1 MTNPVY
7 AVFKT
12 ASGRVLSLADT
23 AVADDTETE
32 ILSGGVNQNNQVGVN
47 LGQYGVNET
56 IVSGMVNTPSG
67 AYTMTAWIE
76 SPSGNVL
83 QPVPVSSM
91 GPFQGNLPLCAP
103 LRLMTGMSL
112 KVIVTETQ
120 SGGSGAFAAF
130 YSPTK
135 SDIFQIG
142 ASALGTGVEQEL
154 VSVKTGQ
161 SIGNSM
167 VGARITKAYAMG
179 NVASGGGGASVY
191 WPFAYVKSSEGYVKE
206 SIGLTMLGS
215 DDISGLDGVRT
226 QTLFSD
232 VNYLVGQNDKL
243 YMTI

>member
-1 MTNPVY
+1 MANPCY

-12 ASGRVLSLADT
+12 ASGRVLSLVDT

-32 ILSGGVNQNNQVGVN
+32 VLSGGVNQNNQTGVN
-47 LGQYGVNET
+47 LGQYGTNET
-56 IVSGMVNTPSG
+56 IVSGMVNVPSG
-67 AYTMTAWIE
+67 QYSMTAWIE

-91 GPFQGNLPLCAP
+91 GPFNGLLPLCAP

-112 KVIVTETQ
+112 KVIITEVAGN
-120 SGGSGAFAAF
+120 SGGFAAF

-135 SDIFQIG
+135 SDIFQMG
-142 ASALGTGVEQEL
+142 TAALSNGTEQEL

-167 VGARITKAYAMG
+167 VGSRITKAYAQG
-179 NVASGGGGASVY
+179 NIASGGGGAALY

-215 DDISGLDGVRT
+215 DDISGLDGVHT

-232 VNYLVGQNDKL
+232 VNYLVNQNDKL